1 MGICKHWM
9 WLPVMLPGP
18 SGDNGTSPRNPNA
31 LRGIP
36 FYAEVIHNGMQTSY
50 SRGSRRDPVVRQGYP
65 VLLHGMRREMDRAA
79 RESGCAMTMRV
90 CSKPGCPNLHDGR
103 GMCPSCRARADK
115 IRRPHGNPYNTR
127 GHQTFREAVLT
138 RDPICVLCRKAQA
151 TVADHYP
158 LDRVD
163 LIEQGLDPNDPKHGR
178 GLCKRCHD
186 QHTAHTKPA
195 GWNERAAD

>member
-1 MGICKHWM
+1 M
-9 WLPVMLPGP
+9 
-18 SGDNGTSPRNPNA
+18 
-31 LRGIP
+31 RGG
-36 FYAEVIHNGMQTSY
+36 A
-50 SRGSRRDPVVRQGYP
+50 
-65 VLLHGMRREMDRAA
+65 
-79 RESGCAMTMRV
+79 AMTMRV
-90 CSKPGCPNLHDGR
+90 CSKPDCPNLHDGR

-138 RDPICVLCRKAQA
+138 RDPICVLCRKTQS

-178 GLCKRCHD
+178 GLCAGCHNR
-186 QHTAHTKPA
+186 HTAHSKPA
-195 GWNERAAD
+195 GWNDRAAD